1 MQIFVILLI
10 FLFCNFAGIACFYSI
25 PAYATATQTPQK
37 VLAQTMQLHQQET
50 QYAQAK
56 VAYANNPTPQQVE
69 AIAKQV
75 YTLAK
80 AGYAPAQ
87 LSLGQFL
94 RLGIGGVSQPTY
106 ARFWYLAAAK
116 QQQPL
121 ACWQLALSYW
131 HGTGGVQ
138 DFTQTI
144 TWFEATAKQPSPY
157 KAKALWN
164 ATVLHWQANTHEL
177 RRMEHHWKQLAL
189 QPDAEA
195 QSNLGVLYLN
205 NPAKTKEAINY
216 LRQASKA
223 GNLVAKAYLGRWLS
237 QQPVS
242 INHTKP
248 NPQTEGLLLLTHVA
262 QQGLG
267 IGEYFL
273 GQYYFQKRFDPTYA
287 QLAFKWLTVTKR
299 QHPVL
304 AAKVNPLLITLQG
317 IITPT
322 QRTALTANAHQY
334 GATLPTPLPIMAHP
348 PVTELNTALPA
359 QFYTVDGYQFKPY
372 TSWHSNVF
380 L

>member
-1 MQIFVILLI
+1 MRIATSFLI
-10 FLFCNFAGIACFYSI
+10 FLFCNFASIACFYSI

-189 QPDAEA
+189 LPDAEA

-205 NPAKTKEAINY
+205 NPAKIKEAI
-216 LRQASKA
+216 S
-223 GNLVAKAYLGRWLS
+223 
-237 QQPVS
+237 
-242 INHTKP
+242 
-248 NPQTEGLLLLTHVA
+248 
-262 QQGLG
+262 
-267 IGEYFL
+267 
-273 GQYYFQKRFDPTYA
+273 
-287 QLAFKWLTVTKR
+287 
-299 QHPVL
+299 
-304 AAKVNPLLITLQG
+304 
-317 IITPT
+317 
-322 QRTALTANAHQY
+322 
-334 GATLPTPLPIMAHP
+334 
-348 PVTELNTALPA
+348 
-359 QFYTVDGYQFKPY
+359 
-372 TSWHSNVF
+372 
-380 L
+380 

>member
-1 MQIFVILLI
+1 MRIATSFLI

-189 QPDAEA
+189 LPDAEA

-205 NPAKTKEAINY
+205 NPAKIKEAISY

-242 INHTKP
+242 INRTKP

-262 QQGLG
+262 QHGLG

-273 GQYYFQKRFDPTYA
+273 GQYYFQKRFDPAYA
-287 QLAFKWLTVTKR
+287 QLAFKWLTITKR
-299 QHPVL
+299 QYP
-304 AAKVNPLLITLQG
+304 AFSEKVNPLLITLQG
-317 IITPT
+317 NITPT

-334 GATLPTPLPIMAHP
+334 GATLPTPIPLIANQA
-348 PVTELNTALPA
+348 VTELNTALPTP
-359 QFYTVDGYQFKPY
+359 FYTVEGYQFKPY